1 MRSAELSGLKNISIL
16 GSTGSIGQSTLSVV
30 EKFPDRFK
38 VVALAAGNNVDILEK
53 QVRQF
58 RPAMASVVSP
68 LAAENLKKRC
78 ADVNLRIFSGV
89 EGMICPV

>member
-1 MRSAELSGLKNISIL
+1 MRNAELSGLKNISIL

-30 EKFPDRFK
+30 EKFPDLFK
-38 VVALAAGNNVDILEK
+38 VVALAAGNNLDILEK

-78 ADVNLRIFSGV
+78 DPDHLLESDLYRRVFK
-89 EGMICPV
+89 